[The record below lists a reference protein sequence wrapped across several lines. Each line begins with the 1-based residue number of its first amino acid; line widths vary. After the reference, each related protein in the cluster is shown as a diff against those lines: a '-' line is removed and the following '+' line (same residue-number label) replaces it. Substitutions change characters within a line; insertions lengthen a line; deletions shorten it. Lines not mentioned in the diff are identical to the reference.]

1 MNMYE
6 FLDELFEIYSNSW
19 KENNKQVKQKQYW
32 SVLDRPNVDYDK
44 LLKIVAEEYLES
56 FIPPPAWLKDKIPLC
71 LKLTDKSRWVQVKI
85 YDPRTKAEHKR
96 DCFPRGTTIE
106 QMIKTYEK
114 QFNCT
119 GWKILEVY

>member
-19 KENNKQVKQKQYW
+19 KENNKQIKQKQYW
-32 SVLDRPNVDYDK
+32 TILDRPNVDYNK
-44 LLKIVAEEYLES
+44 LLKVVAEEYLEG

-71 LKLTDKSRWVQVKI
+71 LKRTEGKWQQVKVF
-85 YDPRTKAEHKR
+85 DPRYKSISSK
-96 DCFPRGTTIE
+96 DCFPKGTTIE

-114 QFNCT
+114 RFNCT
-119 GWKILEVY
+119 GWQILEVY

>member
-19 KENNKQVKQKQYW
+19 KESNKQIKQKQYW
-32 SVLDRPNVDYDK
+32 TILDRPNVDFDK
-44 LLKIVAEEYLES
+44 LLKIVAEEYLEG

-71 LKLTDKSRWVQVKI
+71 LKHTAGKWQQVKVYNPI
-85 YDPRTKAEHKR
+85 YKIVCSN
-96 DCFPRGTTIE
+96 DCFPKGTTIE

-114 QFNCT
+114 KFNCT
-119 GWKILEVY
+119 GWQILEVY

>member
-19 KENNKQVKQKQYW
+19 KESNKQIKQKQYW
-32 SVLDRPNVDYDK
+32 TILDRPNVDFNK
-44 LLKIVAEEYLES
+44 LLKIVAEEYLEG

-71 LKLTDKSRWVQVKI
+71 LKKEGISKWIQIKV
-85 YDPRTKAEHKR
+85 YDPRYKSINSK
-96 DCFPRGTTIE
+96 DCFPKGTTIE

-114 QFNCT
+114 KFNCT
-119 GWKILEVY
+119 GWQILEVY

>member
-19 KENNKQVKQKQYW
+19 KESNKEVKQRQYW
-32 SVLDRPNVDYDK
+32 TILDRPNVDYNK
-44 LLKIVAEEYLES
+44 LLKVVAEEYLEG
-56 FIPPPAWLKDKIPLC
+56 FIPPPAWLKDKIPMC
-71 LKLTDKSRWVQVKI
+71 LKQVEGKWQQVKV
-85 YDPRTKAEHKR
+85 YDPRYKSVSSK
-96 DCFPRGTTIE
+96 DCFPKGTTIE

-114 QFNCT
+114 KFNCS

>member
-19 KENNKQVKQKQYW
+19 KESNKEVKQRQYW
-32 SVLDRPNVDYDK
+32 TILDRPNVDFNK
-44 LLKIVAEEYLES
+44 LLKLVAEEYLGD
-56 FIPPPAWLKDKIPLC
+56 FIPAPAWLKDRIPLC
-71 LKLTDKSRWVQVKI
+71 LKQTNFGAWQQVKV
-85 YDPRTKAEHKR
+85 YDPRTKAEHTR
-96 DCFPRGTTIE
+96 DCFPKGTTIE
-106 QMIKTYEK
+106 QMIRTYEK